1 MERTVAARTLQR
13 RADAYAGEVRR
24 FLDAAY
30 AVMRRTGGLDPRVS
44 DIVTESGL
52 SNQAFYRHFRG
63 KDELLLAVLD
73 DGQRRLVSYLEA
85 RMARAE
91 PGAPRVRAWVEG
103 VLEQARNPAAAEN
116 TRPFVSNTV
125 RVADRFAAE
134 HARSR
139 EVLVVPLRTAV
150 IEAGGDPRDADAIYQ
165 LAMGRMQDA
174 LVRHERPT
182 VDEVDHLVEF
192 ALRGLTLAGAARAPA
207 SERPRAGYPGPQR
220 GSAK

>member
-1 MERTVAARTLQR
+1 MAGPVERDVAARTLQR

-44 DIVTESGL
+44 DIVAEAGL

-63 KDELLLAVLD
+63 KDELMLAVLD

-85 RMARAE
+85 RMARVD
-91 PGAPRVRAWVEG
+91 PGAAQVRAWIEG
-103 VLEQARNPAAAEN
+103 VLEQARNATAAEN
-116 TRPFVSNTV
+116 TRPFVSNAA
-125 RVADRFAAE
+125 RVADRFPEE

-139 EVLVVPLRTAV
+139 EQLVVPLREAV
-150 IEAGGDPRDADAIYQ
+150 AAAGGDPQHDADAIYQ

-174 LVRHERPT
+174 LLRRERPPA
-182 VDEVDHLVEF
+182 DEVEHLVVF
-192 ALRGLTLAGAARAPA
+192 ALRGLAA
-207 SERPRAGYPGPQR
+207 
-220 GSAK
+220 